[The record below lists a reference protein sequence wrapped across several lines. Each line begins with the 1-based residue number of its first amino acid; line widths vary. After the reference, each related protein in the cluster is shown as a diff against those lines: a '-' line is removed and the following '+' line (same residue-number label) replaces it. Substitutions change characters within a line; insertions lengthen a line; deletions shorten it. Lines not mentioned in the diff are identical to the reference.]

1 MREERMRDREFI
13 LFFEIGNIFDVIYK
27 NLGGYKIYIIQMSQK

>member
-27 NLGGYKIYIIQMSQK
+27 NLGGFIKFI